1 MENNNFKDFT
11 NLYEITK
18 TLRFE
23 LKPTDEKS
31 KKAIEIKNFETDF
44 LIKNNR
50 KKLFFYIDELLLE
63 YIQIIFNE
71 NNLSNLNL
79 NYYSQEYIQN
89 KNNKEK
95 KKNNKY
101 TEENKL
107 IELLIEKF
115 KKVKIQGINEKD
127 FSFKN
132 WQYALKWENSKK
144 YTQIFFKE
152 ILHYKIEIFTFVKE
166 YYKYF
171 MKWKSTFPNFEIIK
185 NTN

>member
-11 NLYEITK
+11 NLYEISK
-18 TLRFE
+18 TLRLE

-79 NYYSQEYIQN
+79 NYYSQEYIEN
-89 KNNKEK
+89 KKNKEK
-95 KKNNKY
+95 KKNNTY
-101 TEENKL
+101 IEENK
-107 IELLIEKF
+107 ITKLLIEKF

-132 WQYALKWENSKK
+132 
-144 YTQIFFKE
+144 
-152 ILHYKIEIFTFVKE
+152 
-166 YYKYF
+166 
-171 MKWKSTFPNFEIIK
+171 
-185 NTN
+185 